1 MGRGLEAH
9 LGLAVE
15 DLRDDVFN
23 PPPPQ
28 APGEADPPVCPHH
41 PTFVTRSAAGL
52 HPVPVHGGEV
62 VLWRGPYRLELAK
75 AERTDGD
82 ALVQW
87 AIGGFL
93 PPERPASCWQ
103 LLNEAPPFRNARQAK
118 KGGRSIRCS
127 CEVEV
132 WCVLR
137 VAEPEIRAIFDLF
150 QPILDVA
157 CIQAKMVTKGR
168 LNNDKANWKGKVRL
182 ECAAAVQFMRT
193 RRWEALITICPEDGG
208 MNSLRREG

>member
-1 MGRGLEAH
+1 M
-9 LGLAVE
+9 
-15 DLRDDVFN
+15 
-23 PPPPQ
+23 
-28 APGEADPPVCPHH
+28 CPHR

-62 VLWRGPYRLELAK
+62 VLWRGPYQLELAK

-93 PPERPASCWQ
+93 PPERPASAWQ

-118 KGGRSIRCS
+118 KGGWSIRCP

-137 VAEPEIRAIFDLF
+137 VAEPEIRAIF
-150 QPILDVA
+150 A
-157 CIQAKMVTKGR
+157 R
-168 LNNDKANWKGKVRL
+168 LCHL
-182 ECAAAVQFMRT
+182 CALCRPFATCFPFAHFARFT
-193 RRWEALITICPEDGG
+193 
-208 MNSLRREG
+208 S